1 MWDHHPPPS
10 NSSPAARFP
19 AVYEIRVAG
28 RLDAAHWAQVFAG
41 MQLTVTP
48 DGDTVLVGHFPDQ
61 AALYGLL
68 AKLRDLALP
77 LTAVNVRE

>member
-1 MWDHHPPPS
+1 MWNNHPPPS
-10 NSSPAARFP
+10 NESPAARFP

-28 RLDAAHWAQVFAG
+28 RLDAAHWEQVFEG
-41 MQLTVTP
+41 MELMTTS
-48 DGDTVLVGHFPDQ
+48 DGETVLVGHFPDQ

-77 LTAVNVRE
+77 LAAVNVRA